1 MSFHVYL
8 TSVQQIKTFVELAA
22 KQTFEVYVG
31 NENQSINGKDFM
43 GMFSLDYSRPVKVFA
58 DCSAD
63 EFAAFQ
69 EAILALQS

>member
-22 KQTFEVYVG
+22 KQAFEVRVG
-31 NENQSINGKDFM
+31 NESQNINGKDFM
-43 GMFSLDYSRPVKVFA
+43 GMFCLDYSRPVKVFA

-69 EAILALQS
+69 KAILALQS

>member
-22 KQTFEVYVG
+22 KQAFEVRVG
-31 NENQSINGKDFM
+31 NESQSINGKDFM